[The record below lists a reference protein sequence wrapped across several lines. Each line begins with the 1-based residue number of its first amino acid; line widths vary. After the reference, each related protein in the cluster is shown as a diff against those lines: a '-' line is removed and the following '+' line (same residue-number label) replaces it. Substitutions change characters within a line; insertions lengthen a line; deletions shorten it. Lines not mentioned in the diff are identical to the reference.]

1 MFRHSHSEVDQT
13 PSQTLLLK
21 AAEVIH
27 DKLTEIDTLDRYA
40 IQRFFAVLR
49 VKKRRFGAN
58 DLLFSCSNVTLT
70 IIFYQATNS

>member
-1 MFRHSHSEVDQT
+1 MFRHSLSEVDQT

-40 IQRFFAVLR
+40 IQRVISVLK
-49 VKKRRFGAN
+49 VKKIRLGAN
-58 DLLFSCSNVTLT
+58 LLLSSC
-70 IIFYQATNS
+70 

>member
-1 MFRHSHSEVDQT
+1 MFRHSLSEVDQT

-40 IQRFFAVLR
+40 IQRFFTVLK
-49 VKKRRFGAN
+49 VKKRRLGAN
-58 DLLFSCSNVTLT
+58 HLLSSC
-70 IIFYQATNS
+70 

>member
-1 MFRHSHSEVDQT
+1 MFRNFLSEVDQT

-40 IQRFFAVLR
+40 IQRFFTVLK
-49 VKKRRFGAN
+49 VKKRRLGAN
-58 DLLFSCSNVTLT
+58 HLLSSC
-70 IIFYQATNS
+70 